1 MTEPKTTVSDAPLC
15 DDDEETVAPVPT
27 TALRGDEENGI
38 EIAFQ
43 TRLIELAAAV
53 VTACARATSRSVEEA
68 AAEVSRLVQRAPD
81 EAKAIEGQPAPSA
94 QEIRVDA
101 PLADDSIR
109 MTIQAAGTAARA
121 AGTADR
127 FATTSANSTAAS
139 SRSTT
144 RSLWQ
149 ARSHGRTRHGWKRR
163 WSARSPS
170 NP

>member
-1 MTEPKTTVSDAPLC
+1 MTEPKTTVSDARPC
-15 DDDEETVAPVPT
+15 DDDEETVAPVPAT
-27 TALRGDEENGI
+27 SPRGGEENGI

-53 VTACARATSRSVEEA
+53 VAACARATSRSVEEA
-68 AAEVSRLVQRAPD
+68 AAEVTRLVQRASS

-109 MTIQAAGTAARA
+109 MTIQAVGTAARE

-127 FATTSANSTAAS
+127 FAAISANSTAAS
-139 SRSTT
+139 SRSMT
-144 RSLWQ
+144 SLWR
-149 ARSHGRTRHGWKRR
+149 ARPHGWTRHGWKRR
-163 WSARSPS
+163 WTTRSPS
-170 NP
+170 SP